1 MDFLKSVAKYYIR
14 QLPLEEWSR
23 TVFVF
28 PNHRSSVFF
37 SDAVSRQLSVLKR
50 AGRPHI
56 IFGLNI
62 STIGDLLLSGGG
74 LRVADQVTL
83 RCELYDTYR
92 KMDREGEP
100 MRFETFYSWAGI
112 IINDFE
118 DLDKSLANPGAVYRN
133 VTEWQK
139 LSDDLSYISDSQ
151 RKAIEDFWNIEFTEE
166 ETPMG
171 EKRKV
176 HKRFVEAYGRME
188 ELYSKF
194 RDRLRLK
201 GLAYTGMIYRDAAE
215 GVGGSAW
222 DDGRKRYVFIGFSL
236 LSRAE
241 EAIMGRLAKA
251 GRADFLWDYEP
262 WMLERGE
269 GDDIHGAGYAVAQWV
284 KKFPA
289 PFGFKPPRATPA
301 CRQRVRLITTTYPQS
316 QASVVASTILASC
329 TDPQATDEQRKTA
342 SRTDFKRSVIVITDE
357 QMLLPVLS
365 VIPSDIVGNINV
377 TMGYELRYTNI
388 SGLVHLMGDAQ
399 SGRNNRTYGGRRM
412 VSAQVALSVLRHP
425 YVVEADGKDE
435 TRAAI
440 KELIRNNRNFVD
452 PTAPPLA
459 SLPLTSKILR
469 AATPAEA
476 TDYATGVLE
485 ATLEHFAHKEGA
497 ALDRET
503 IWEALKVARRLSKV
517 VEMVADDMTDAR
529 LLMHILCSMIDQQKV
544 DFQGMP
550 LGGLQLMGIL
560 ETRAVDFDDVTVL
573 DMVEGN
579 WPKKPQAAETMIP
592 TVIRRGNGMP
602 TADERDS
609 TYNYYFYRL
618 KSRAKRLTLIQP
630 QMLNNSQPS
639 QQSRYVMQM
648 RMLRG
653 QEIEELSAQK
663 SVCAKQTPAIEVDK
677 SRIRELMNGCT
688 RISPS
693 SLSDYVECGLKF
705 FFSRVLKIGVEDEI
719 SEEADDRQLGSIYH
733 GVMEALYKVAE
744 GSKGTVLTQDF
755 LRKAAR
761 EPRLT
766 DTIMSEFAKIMKNDD
781 LRTEADLGGR
791 NILTFSVIKQLVKRT
806 LQTEEPDTVV
816 TATEQVVKMPMPLAN
831 GREVLLNGTIDRMH
845 MLKSDGQLYV
855 ADYKTG
861 SVDTSS
867 SQNMTI
873 KDTADLFDQAKH
885 DKLKALMQVMTYC
898 YILRHGCGVRCDMTP
913 YVLFVRLLHL
923 PDGGRDKRTA
933 TNTATSGKLVYGG
946 ETEQEFD
953 RLLEAKINEIFD
965 ESVPFTQCKD
975 TGACGFCDYRDI
987 CRRQAERS

>member
-14 QLPLEEWSR
+14 QLPLDEWSR

-50 AGRPHI
+50 AGKPHI

-62 STIGDLLLSGGG
+62 STIGDLLLNGGG

-92 KMDREGEP
+92 KMEREGEP

-139 LSDDLSYISDSQ
+139 MSDDLSYISDSQ
-151 RKAIEDFWNIEFTEE
+151 REAIEEFWNIEFTEE

-194 RDRLRLK
+194 RDKLRLK
-201 GLAYTGMIYRDAAE
+201 GLAYAGMIYRDAAE
-215 GVGGSAW
+215 GVGGNAW

-262 WMLERGE
+262 WMLEKGE

-289 PFGFKPPRATPA
+289 PFGYKPPRATPA
-301 CRQRVRLITTTYPQS
+301 ERQQVRLITTTYPQS

-377 TMGYELRYTNI
+377 TMGYELRYTNV
-388 SGLVHLMGDAQ
+388 SGLAHLMADAQ
-399 SGRNNRTYGGRRM
+399 GGRNNRIYGGRRM

-425 YVVEADGKDE
+425 YVVEVDGKEE

-452 PTAPPLA
+452 PTASPLA
-459 SLPLTSKILR
+459 DLPLTSKTLR
-469 AATPAEA
+469 DTTPAGA
-476 TDYATGVLE
+476 TAYATGVFE
-485 ATLEHFAHKEGA
+485 AALEHFAHKEGA
-497 ALDRET
+497 ELDRET
-503 IWEALKVARRLSKV
+503 IWEALKVARRLSAV

-602 TADERDS
+602 TSDERDS

-653 QEIEELSAQK
+653 QKVEELSAQK
-663 SVCAKQTPAIEVDK
+663 NISAKPMPEIEVDK
-677 SRIRELMNGCT
+677 ARVRDLMKNCA

-705 FFSRVLKIGVEDEI
+705 FFKRIVKLSVEDEI
-719 SEEADDRQLGSIYH
+719 KEEVDDRQLGSIYH
-733 GVMEALYKVAE
+733 GVMETLYKVAD
-744 GSKGTVLTQDF
+744 GSKGTVLTRHF
-755 LRKAAR
+755 LKKAES
-761 EPRLT
+761 EPQLT
-766 DTIMSEFAKIMKNDD
+766 NVIMREFAKIMKNDD
-781 LRTEADLGGR
+781 LRSEADLGGR

-816 TATEQVVKMPMPLAN
+816 TATEQVVKMTMPLAN
-831 GREVLLNGTIDRMH
+831 GQELLLNGTIDRMH
-845 MLKSDGQLYV
+845 MLKSDGRLYV

-861 SVDTSS
+861 SASTKDSK
-867 SQNMTI
+867 NMTI
-873 KDTADLFDQAKH
+873 KETADLFDQAKH
-885 DKLKALMQVMTYC
+885 DDLKALMQVMTYC
-898 YILRHGCGVRCDMTP
+898 YILRHGLGVEGDMTP
-913 YVLFVRLLHL
+913 YVLFVRLLHTQ
-923 PDGGRDKRTA
+923 DGGRSRRTA
-933 TNTATSGKLVYGG
+933 VNKATASTLVYGG

-965 ESVPFTQCKD
+965 ESMPFAQTENAR
-975 TGACGFCDYRDI
+975 TCGFCDYRNI
-987 CRRQAERS
+987 CKR